1 MDVKQ
6 RILEL
11 MEKRGWSKYRL
22 AKETGI
28 YITTVNDWFNENNIH
43 RAEIQLSVYV
53 KRWGLL
59 WQSFMAE

>member
-22 AKETGI
+22 SKETGI
-28 YITTVNDWFNENNIH
+28 YITTINDWFNEKQY
-43 RAEIQLSVYV
+43 R
-53 KRWGLL
+53 
-59 WQSFMAE
+59 QSFMEE

>member
-1 MDVKQ
+1 
-6 RILEL
+6 